1 MAKTENVTY
10 GKPKV
15 GGAVS
20 VAPLGT
26 VLPTDAKTA
35 LNEAF
40 KNLGYI
46 SEDGLNNENSPESEK
61 IKAWGGE
68 VVLATQTEKPDTF
81 TYKLIEALNTDVL
94 KEIYGDKNVTGTL
107 ETGITVE
114 ATSDPAEPHVIVEYK
129 TGKQGLEVF
138 NKEQNK
144 HTHKLRIIK
153 RIVIPNGVIT
163 EIGEIN
169 YTDEDA
175 IGYEVTIEALPISG
189 HKTHTE
195 YIVKGE

>member
-46 SEDGLNNENSPESEK
+46 SEDGLNNANSPESEK

-81 TYKLIEALNTDVL
+81 TYKLIEALNIDVL

-107 ETGITVE
+107 ETGITIE
-114 ATSDPAEPHVIVEYK
+114 ATSDPAEPHAIVIEMILK
-129 TGKQGLEVF
+129 GG
-138 NKEQNK
+138 
-144 HTHKLRIIK
+144 IIK

-175 IGYEVTIEALPISG
+175 VGYEVTIEALPNG
-189 HKTHTE
+189 GNKTHTE

>member
-1 MAKTENVTY
+1 MADTKNVSY

-20 VAPLGT
+20 VAPIGT
-26 VLPTDAKTA
+26 ELPQDAKST

-46 SEDGLNNENSPESEK
+46 SEDGLSNENSPEADK
-61 IKAWGGE
+61 IKAWGGDI
-68 VVLATQTEKPDTF
+68 VLTTQTEKPDTF
-81 TYKLIEALNTDVL
+81 TYKLIEALNIEVL

-107 ETGITVE
+107 ESGITVK
-114 ATSDPAEPHVIVEYK
+114 ATSEPAKAHAIIIEMILKGGIV
-129 TGKQGLEVF
+129 
-138 NKEQNK
+138 
-144 HTHKLRIIK
+144 K

-169 YTDEDA
+169 YSDEDA
-175 IGYEVTIEALPISG
+175 IGYEVTVEALPSSENY
-189 HKTHTE
+189 THIE

>member
-94 KEIYGDKNVTGTL
+94 KEVYGDKNVTGTL
-107 ETGITVE
+107 ETGITIE
-114 ATSDPAEPHVIVEYK
+114 ATSDPAEPHVIVIEMILK
-129 TGKQGLEVF
+129 GG
-138 NKEQNK
+138 
-144 HTHKLRIIK
+144 
-153 RIVIPNGVIT
+153 IT

-175 IGYEVTIEALPISG
+175 IGYEITIEALPISG

>member
-61 IKAWGGE
+61 IKAWGWRGSFSNSNRK
-68 VVLATQTEKPDTF
+68 TR
-81 TYKLIEALNTDVL
+81 Y
-94 KEIYGDKNVTGTL
+94 IYL
-107 ETGITVE
+107 
-114 ATSDPAEPHVIVEYK
+114 
-129 TGKQGLEVF
+129 
-138 NKEQNK
+138 
-144 HTHKLRIIK
+144 
-153 RIVIPNGVIT
+153 
-163 EIGEIN
+163 
-169 YTDEDA
+169 
-175 IGYEVTIEALPISG
+175 
-189 HKTHTE
+189 
-195 YIVKGE
+195 

>member
-1 MAKTENVTY
+1 MSEVNNVTY

-68 VVLATQTEKPDTF
+68 IVLATQTEKPDTF
-81 TYKLIEALNTDVL
+81 TYKLIEALNIDVL
-94 KEIYGDKNVTGTL
+94 KEVYGGKNVKGDI

-114 ATSDPAEPHVIVEYK
+114 ATSDPAEPHVIVIEMILK
-129 TGKQGLEVF
+129 GGIL
-138 NKEQNK
+138 
-144 HTHKLRIIK
+144 K

-169 YTDEDA
+169 YSDEDA
-175 IGYEVTIEALPISG
+175 IGYEITIEALPTSG
-189 HKTHTE
+189 NKTHIE

>member
-46 SEDGLNNENSPESEK
+46 SEDGLNNENSPGSEK

-68 VVLATQTEKPDTF
+68 VVLATQTEKLDTF
-81 TYKLIEALNTDVL
+81 TYKLIEALNIDVL

-114 ATSDPAEPHVIVEYK
+114 ATSDPAEPHVIVIEMILK
-129 TGKQGLEVF
+129 GG
-138 NKEQNK
+138 
-144 HTHKLRIIK
+144 IIK
-153 RIVIPNGVIT
+153 RIVIPNGIIT

-169 YTDEDA
+169 YIDEDA
-175 IGYEVTIEALPISG
+175 IGYEVTIEALSTNG
-189 HKTHTE
+189 NKTHTE
-195 YIVKGE
+195 YIVKGA

>member
-1 MAKTENVTY
+1 MSEVKNVTY

-26 VLPTDAKTA
+26 VLPTDAKTK
-35 LNEAF
+35 LGDEF

-61 IKAWGGE
+61 FKAWGGDI
-68 VVLATQTEKPDTF
+68 VLTTQTEKSDIF
-81 TYKLIEALNTDVL
+81 TYKLIEALNIDVL
-94 KEIYGDKNVTGTL
+94 KEIYGDKNVSGDIN
-107 ETGITVE
+107 TGITVK
-114 ATSDPAEPHVIVEYK
+114 ATNDSAQAHVIVVEMILK
-129 TGKQGLEVF
+129 GGIL
-138 NKEQNK
+138 
-144 HTHKLRIIK
+144 K

-163 EIGEIN
+163 EIGEIT
-169 YTDEDA
+169 YSDEDA
-175 IGYEVTIEALPISG
+175 IGYEVTVEALPS
-189 HKTHTE
+189 KENYTHIE